1 LVSIVSHRETASQFP
16 LTSILFDLES
26 VPMSKA
32 LRKVASK
39 KTRTPYRVQV
49 LDRSLAILN
58 ALASTREDAS
68 LARIAEMVG
77 VHKSTVHRIVLT
89 LERERIIERHPETG
103 HYRLGLRLF
112 ELGSLAVAR
121 FDIRD
126 RGRIHL
132 EKLVYDT
139 EETGHLCVMD
149 QGEVLYLD
157 KLEPA
162 RSVRLSSSIGRRNP
176 AHCTAVGKAIMAW
189 MPESEVDAIIRKH
202 GLARFTSKTLITPAE
217 LKSDLRVTRDR
228 GYAIDDEEHEDG
240 VRCVAAP
247 VMDHF
252 GLATAALSV
261 SAPSFRIT
269 MAKVPV
275 LAQSVSRAALDLS
288 REWGFHP
295 QEVSK
300 ELVSGARYE
309 RRSR

>member
-1 LVSIVSHRETASQFP
+1 MVETKKKSVSKR
-16 LTSILFDLES
+16 DD
-26 VPMSKA
+26 
-32 LRKVASK
+32 
-39 KTRTPYRVQV
+39 PYRVQV

-58 ALASTREDAS
+58 ALASKHDDLS
-68 LARIAEMVG
+68 LADIAAMVHL
-77 VHKSTVHRIVLT
+77 HKSTVHRIVMT
-89 LERERIIERHPETG
+89 LERERIVEKHPETG

-112 ELGSLAVAR
+112 ELGSIAVAR

-176 AHCTAVGKAIMAW
+176 AHCTGVGKAIMAW
-189 MPESEVDAIIRKH
+189 MPEREVDAIIRKH
-202 GLARFTSKTLITPAE
+202 GLPRFTPKTLVTPAE
-217 LKSDLRVTRDR
+217 LKSDLKICRQR
-228 GYAIDDEEHEDG
+228 GYAIDDEEHEEG

-252 GLATAALSV
+252 GYPIAALSV

-269 MAKVPV
+269 LAKVPM
-275 LAQSVSRAALDLS
+275 LAEFVCKASATLS
-288 REWGFHP
+288 REFGYAP
-295 QEVSK
+295 REMSLGLAK
-300 ELVSGARYE
+300 AAR
-309 RRSR
+309 

>member
-1 LVSIVSHRETASQFP
+1 
-16 LTSILFDLES
+16 
-26 VPMSKA
+26 MSKA
-32 LRKVASK
+32 QRHSVAHK
-39 KTRTPYRVQV
+39 KMRSPYRVQV

-58 ALASTREDAS
+58 ALAQCREDAS
-68 LARIAEMVG
+68 LAKVAEMVG
-77 VHKSTVHRIVLT
+77 LHKSTVHRIVLT

-112 ELGSLAVAR
+112 ELGSLAVSR

-139 EETGHLCVMD
+139 DETGHLCVMD

-176 AHCTAVGKAIMAW
+176 AHCTAVGKAMMAW
-189 MPESEVDAIIRKH
+189 MPEAEVDSIIRQH
-202 GLARFTSKTLITPAE
+202 GLARVTPKTLVTPAE
-217 LKSDLRVTRDR
+217 LKSDLKVCRNR
-228 GYAIDDEEHEDG
+228 GYALDDEEHEEG

-252 GLATAALSV
+252 GRPTAALSV

-269 MAKVPV
+269 LAKVPV
-275 LAQSVSRAALDLS
+275 LAQFVCKAALELS

-295 QEVSK
+295 QERGIAMA
-300 ELVSGARYE
+300 GAGM
-309 RRSR
+309 